1 MTAPKSPRGVE
12 LPGQLR
18 VGRLTKPHG
27 LKGALKLELFT
38 DSPDERF
45 TPGSVFS
52 LQVPSESPWSGK
64 TLTVRELKWFN
75 GSPVG
80 FFDEVPDRNAAE
92 SIAKAIL
99 WIDADAVASSVEED
113 AWYQHELRGLNV
125 VRDGAVIGT
134 VREVQH
140 LPAQDLIVVATP
152 AGDVLLPFVQ
162 ELVPEVDPVAGH
174 IVITPPP
181 GLFEEIEET
190 EEEPAPE
197 ALAAAE
203 ASAGIETV
211 IVEDEDEPAADAA
224 ALDAP
229 AANPEDAPRAD

>member
-1 MTAPKSPRGVE
+1 MTPPKSPRGTE

-38 DSPDERF
+38 DAPDERF

-64 TLTVRELKWFN
+64 TLTVRELKWYN

-80 FFDEVPDRNAAE
+80 FFDEVPDRTAAE

-99 WIDADAVASSVEED
+99 WIDAAEASALVEED
-113 AWYQHELRGLNV
+113 AWYQHELRGLDV

-152 AGDVLLPFVQ
+152 AGDVLVPFVQ
-162 ELVPEVDPVAGH
+162 ELVPEVDPKAGR

-181 GLFEEIEET
+181 GLFEEIEDAEV
-190 EEEPAPE
+190 EPAPE

-211 IVEDEDEPAADAA
+211 IVPDENEGAVESVSG
-224 ALDAP
+224 
-229 AANPEDAPRAD
+229 EDAPRAD